1 MERLKQVQTIGE
13 AYSALASFYT
23 EVIQGEIVRPDEL
36 LSHVREFAEGGKFE
50 ISKHCSRIYVRV
62 LEKDG
67 TDRGFGIGPD
77 GLTDISFTTRG
88 KHEGITVFNLDD
100 EQMIRFKLATKELT
114 PWFFERYENPERKPL
129 PRKVQTL
136 FRKLGVTIK

>member
-1 MERLKQVQTIGE
+1 MERLKQVQTIEE

-23 EVIQGEIVRPDEL
+23 EATQGEIVRPDEL
-36 LSHVREFAEGGKFE
+36 LSHVREFTEGGKFK
-50 ISKHCSRIYVRV
+50 ISRHRSRIYVGV
-62 LEKDG
+62 TEKDG
-67 TDRGFGIGPD
+67 TNRGFGIGPD
-77 GLTDISFTTRG
+77 GLTDISFTDSE
-88 KHEGITVFNLDD
+88 KHQAIDASDLDD
-100 EQMIRFKLATKELT
+100 EKMIRFKLATKELT